1 MCLLKGSLLAEAPS
15 PGTDDRDAAR
25 PTEADALAGP
35 SGVSKPPADVGGEE
49 EQIPLIAELLV
60 GGVWGS

>member
-1 MCLLKGSLLAEAPS
+1 MCLLKGSLLAEAPR

-35 SGVSKPPADVGGEE
+35 SGVSKPPADAGGEE
-49 EQIPLIAELLV
+49 EQIPPYC
-60 GGVWGS
+60 